1 MQKNKIFYIFHGRYP
16 SEKAASIFAAKSVEA
31 LSSEGRNIILVVP
44 RRAGCFQ
51 KDSFDYYGIEKSFKI
66 IYIPIIDLFNIRFL
80 SHFAFPVS
88 NLIFSFFLF
97 IYLIFNANRKD
108 LIYSNEALP
117 LIFSSIYFKNTFYEI
132 HDFPERKLILY
143 RFFLKR
149 VRMILVTNNWKV
161 NKLIDTFNLKR
172 EKILSEPNAVDISKF
187 DILITKEDARKKLL
201 LNINNFTVIYTG
213 HLYSWKGVDTLAQT
227 ALLLPNILFLF
238 IGGTE
243 KDISNFKS
251 KYQNVKNI
259 LIVGHK
265 PYKDM
270 PIWQKA
276 ADILVLPNTAK
287 ELISLH
293 YTSPMKLFEYMC
305 SRRPIIASNIPSLT
319 EILNNSNSIIVKP
332 DSAEDMAEG
341 INEIFRNKVRADSV
355 SMKAFSD
362 VQKYTWTE
370 RAKRIL
376 GFVDKMM

>member
-1 MQKNKIFYIFHGRYP
+1 
-16 SEKAASIFAAKSVEA
+16 
-31 LSSEGRNIILVVP
+31 
-44 RRAGCFQ
+44 
-51 KDSFDYYGIEKSFKI
+51 
-66 IYIPIIDLFNIRFL
+66 
-80 SHFAFPVS
+80 
-88 NLIFSFFLF
+88 
-97 IYLIFNANRKD
+97 
-108 LIYSNEALP
+108 
-117 LIFSSIYFKNTFYEI
+117 
-132 HDFPERKLILY
+132 
-143 RFFLKR
+143 
-149 VRMILVTNNWKV
+149 
-161 NKLIDTFNLKR
+161 
-172 EKILSEPNAVDISKF
+172 
-187 DILITKEDARKKLL
+187 
-201 LNINNFTVIYTG
+201 
-213 HLYSWKGVDTLAQT
+213 
-227 ALLLPNILFLF
+227 
-238 IGGTE
+238 
-243 KDISNFKS
+243 
-251 KYQNVKNI
+251 